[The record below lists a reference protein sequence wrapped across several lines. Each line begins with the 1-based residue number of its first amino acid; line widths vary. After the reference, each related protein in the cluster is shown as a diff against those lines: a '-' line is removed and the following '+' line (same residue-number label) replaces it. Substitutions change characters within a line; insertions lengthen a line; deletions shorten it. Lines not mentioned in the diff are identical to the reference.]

1 MLIRINSLVLRGVST
16 SVQGLN
22 QSDQL
27 LLYFLIQL
35 HELNAHAW
43 KQKVSLRFIADP
55 GNLRLRFQFIPRPI
69 RKSEFNC
76 QLGART
82 ERSTTLN
89 KEPTAA
95 DSSRETVE
103 LLSFRR

>member
-1 MLIRINSLVLRGVST
+1 MLMKVNPLVLRGVST

-22 QSDQL
+22 QSDHL

-43 KQKVSLRFIADP
+43 KQKVSLRFVADA
-55 GNLRLRFQFIPRPI
+55 GNLCLRFQCIPWPI
-69 RKSEFNC
+69 RKSTFNC
-76 QLGART
+76 QLGHCT

-89 KEPTAA
+89 KESTAA
-95 DSSRETVE
+95 DSSR
-103 LLSFRR
+103 